1 MRSNN
6 PEEVDAMR
14 HLEEIVDELGLAYV
28 VYLLADIAEQQS
40 DVLLK
45 KDDIKAA
52 RLAHDAKVL
61 ARTAIVLLG

>member
-1 MRSNN
+1 MGSSN
-6 PEEVDAMR
+6 PEELEAMR
-14 HLEEIVDELGLAYV
+14 HLERIVDELGFAYV

-40 DVLLK
+40 DRLLK
-45 KDDIKAA
+45 NDGVKAA